1 MAPLDMPNFYR
12 FLQEHRPGLRTT
24 IPFRSSRIR
33 SERIDP
39 PTLSPVQPRNSNPKR
54 SLCHLGGLLQ
64 SAPSVPQIV
73 EVVRSSGL
81 HWSSTWQPCLWH
93 DLQHRRALATSHE
106 EHLAQR
112 LTTFC
117 GQKYHSVNRTRGW
130 LLKCLTWNFES
141 KCSIC
146 LLSYRWGRISTDIIK
161 HLSVKKYITK
171 AKGRSSRLSVTFRDS
186 IISIL

>member
-1 MAPLDMPNFYR
+1 MPSTFRRISSWHLLTCQTSIAFCRNTVQASEPPYHLD
-12 FLQEHRPGLRTT
+12 LPG
-24 IPFRSSRIR
+24 IR
-33 SERIDP
+33 YERIDP
-39 PTLSPVQPRNSNPKR
+39 PTLSPVQPRNSNPKQ

-112 LTTFC
+112 LTTFS

-141 KCSIC
+141 KCSVC
-146 LLSYRWGRISTDIIK
+146 LLSYLLRKDL
-161 HLSVKKYITK
+161 HQHH
-171 AKGRSSRLSVTFRDS
+171 
-186 IISIL
+186 